1 LPSSNKDFKNK
12 HKMKK
17 QVLVLTLGLFSIL
30 FTQAQTTV
38 SVSDIQFVSSTDL
51 ADCKDLSAY
60 DGQLVT
66 TVGVVLHDGG
76 LTEVSSG
83 SVNGGYRPGVHILDT
98 AAGGVMGAFAGMQ
111 IHGVYEDGDGN
122 NQPVSTLDNLVAG
135 MVVKITGTVGNYQ
148 GETQL
153 FPSDNSS
160 VTVLSTTTAPAADT
174 INMGLLNDNT
184 RTNKYESGEE
194 WEGSYVSFKNV
205 TVVAVSNFGGN
216 RVSFDV
222 SDQNGNLINVSD
234 RFVVQ
239 KLATRPLVNPSSP
252 QTEGEFSAP
261 IVGTK
266 YESLSGIV
274 LHSENG
280 CSGNPSG
287 RGYEL
292 NPFLASHYKVGD
304 TPPSITEVTRTPL
317 VPASADVISI
327 AAKIIDFNGTVD
339 DQKLYYTTDVN
350 AANTAFSE
358 VVFTLKSGTTDE
370 FEGSIPAHTDGTIV
384 KYYIKATDNDG
395 NSSYAPFTA
404 SGATG
409 ATSFYTVRDNGLTI
423 VDLQYVLDPT
433 SDASPYRDQEV
444 TVKGYI
450 TASAKP
456 YDLEDIYM
464 QDKDATEWG
473 GIKLTGS
480 ADLSS
485 LWRSQEVEVTGI
497 VEESFGFTQLVVS
510 SVIKTGNI
518 ADIIPVEVEVSD
530 SIGRL
535 NRGLEKYESMLVK
548 MVNTGGKVKISN
560 PRLNPFGE
568 WTVANDTGASFAN
581 STKVQSGV
589 KNGNNNS
596 SLWVSV
602 VTHDTFALIDGLMEV
617 PVVEATKEMDMDA
630 IIGVIYYGF
639 NQYALKPR
647 NNDDLVGFSVELD
660 STDYPEIASVQS
672 FKELGMSFY
681 PNPATS
687 VINVTIDN
695 NAQGTLRVRSLEG
708 RLVAESVLL
717 ASTAVDVSALTNG
730 IYIIEFTSKEGRRA
744 SAKFVKL

>member
-1 LPSSNKDFKNK
+1 
-12 HKMKK
+12 
-17 QVLVLTLGLFSIL
+17 
-30 FTQAQTTV
+30 
-38 SVSDIQFVSSTDL
+38 
-51 ADCKDLSAY
+51 
-60 DGQLVT
+60 
-66 TVGVVLHDGG
+66 
-76 LTEVSSG
+76 
-83 SVNGGYRPGVHILDT
+83 
-98 AAGGVMGAFAGMQ
+98 
-111 IHGVYEDGDGN
+111 
-122 NQPVSTLDNLVAG
+122 
-135 MVVKITGTVGNYQ
+135 
-148 GETQL
+148 
-153 FPSDNSS
+153 
-160 VTVLSTTTAPAADT
+160 
-174 INMGLLNDNT
+174 
-184 RTNKYESGEE
+184 
-194 WEGSYVSFKNV
+194 
-205 TVVAVSNFGGN
+205 
-216 RVSFDV
+216 
-222 SDQNGNLINVSD
+222 
-234 RFVVQ
+234 
-239 KLATRPLVNPSSP
+239 
-252 QTEGEFSAP
+252 
-261 IVGTK
+261 
-266 YESLSGIV
+266 
-274 LHSENG
+274 
-280 CSGNPSG
+280 
-287 RGYEL
+287 
-292 NPFLASHYKVGD
+292 
-304 TPPSITEVTRTPL
+304 VTRTPL

-350 AANTAFSE
+350 AANTAFTE
-358 VVFTLKSGTTDE
+358 VAFTLKSGTTDE

-404 SGATG
+404 SSATG

-480 ADLSS
+480 ADLLS

-510 SVIKTGNI
+510 SVIKTGNT

-530 SIGRL
+530 SVGRL

-568 WTVANDTGASFAN
+568 WTVADDVNASFAN

-602 VTHDTFALIDGLMEV
+602 VAHDTFALIDGLMEV
-617 PVVEATKEMDMDA
+617 PVVEATKDMDMDA

-660 STDYPEIASVQS
+660 STDYPEIVSVQR

-687 VINVTIDN
+687 VINVTIEN

-717 ASTAVDVSALTNG
+717 ASTTVDVSALTNG